1 MLPQNTQQYMS
12 KENKS
17 FQAVVFRWRIVIA
30 IAIATGIMVSQSCKK
45 IIENSSQAL
54 LQQYFENNILNRDFV
69 VSLATDNGTDLTA
82 QYTGYKFRLMKNTL
96 LNGPITATFNNTTT
110 YTGTWSSND
119 DYSKL
124 TILINQPT
132 TPTEFVFLNRDWR
145 FTKKDVPT
153 MQLAPW
159 GTTDAKVL
167 HMTRQ

>member
-82 QYTGYKFRLMKNTL
+82 QYTGEHRRQ
-96 LNGPITATFNNTTT
+96 ATV
-110 YTGTWSSND
+110 D
-119 DYSKL
+119 
-124 TILINQPT
+124 
-132 TPTEFVFLNRDWR
+132 
-145 FTKKDVPT
+145 
-153 MQLAPW
+153 
-159 GTTDAKVL
+159 
-167 HMTRQ
+167 